1 MKDPI
6 VDEVRAVREAVACEY
21 GYDVKKLV
29 ATLREQQEKSGRK
42 VARQPSR
49 KVRPEKK
56 LS

>member
-1 MKDPI
+1 VSDPI
-6 VDEVRAVREAVACEY
+6 VDEARVVRDAVAREY
-21 GYDVKKLV
+21 GYDVKKL
-29 ATLREQQEKSGRK
+29 ADALRGQQETSGRK